1 MGLLLAIMILPADT
15 GEREGARQVLQAAR
29 EKYPTLQLV
38 WADGGYS
45 GVEFVAWC
53 AQALSLL
60 LVIVAKPL
68 GIKTFLLLP
77 RRWVVE
83 RTFAWLGKFRRLAR
97 EYETKKES
105 SIAWIQIAMT
115 SLMINRLKPK

>member
-1 MGLLLAIMILPADT
+1 MTGRKRFALVDTLGLLLVVLVLPADT
-15 GEREGARQVLQAAR
+15 GEREGARQLLQLAR
-29 EKYPTLQLV
+29 KKYPTLQIV

-45 GVEFVAWC
+45 GVDFAKWC
-53 AQALSLL
+53 IETLSLL

-68 GIKTFLLLP
+68 GIKTFVLLP

-97 EYETKKES
+97 EYETKAES
-105 SIAWIQIAMT
+105 SIA
-115 SLMINRLKPK
+115 